1 MAVNNMTIP
10 VLTIIAKSGSGKTTL
25 IEKLIAE
32 IKRRGYKLATIKHH
46 SHAGFD
52 IDKPGKD
59 SWRFAQAGSD
69 HVIIAAPD
77 KIAGYRLLEQELTLD
92 EILETISGVD
102 LILVEGYKRAGKP
115 ALEIVRAELGTGLIG
130 GQEQLIAVASDV
142 LLDLEV
148 PQFDLD
154 DIVEIAAFIEQTFI
168 DGTT

>member
-1 MAVNNMTIP
+1 MTTIP

-25 IEKLIAE
+25 MEKLIAAL
-32 IKRRGYKLATIKHH
+32 KQRGYKLATVKHH

-69 HVIIAAPD
+69 QVIIAAPD
-77 KIAGYRLLEQELTLD
+77 KIAGYRLLERELTLD
-92 EILETISGVD
+92 EILETISGVE

-130 GQEQLIAVASDV
+130 DEEQLVAVAADV
-142 LLDLEV
+142 ALDLDV
-148 PQFDLD
+148 PQFELD
-154 DIVEIAAFIEQTFI
+154 DIAGIAAFIEQTFI
-168 DGTT
+168 QGAL